1 MANGVVR
8 WVMEVSGGA
17 QVRQALRGLVNESR
31 NADRA
36 TSASARASSTE
47 RGRLSRSLSRD
58 LQRDVRGRVRAES
71 DADRAILQSA
81 RETSRE
87 RGRLRRAEERDM
99 RRALNNSRPQGHGGR
114 GGALRAVGAAVTGV
128 AQAAMGRVEGWSSA
142 LGAPTR
148 DELIQRTLANQ
159 LSLIRATSGAGMS
172 TQQSDAVFTQ
182 VQRVARSTGTD
193 TGQLTEGLAV
203 AQERFSA
210 LGPISDNLEQIALAA
225 RAVDAPVADMVGA
238 LGEFQRQLGVSSEEI
253 PTLLGLMADGM
264 NQGSLNAGDVASN
277 FSSLMST
284 FTTLRGDAGRGT
296 AGATEFLATAQAL
309 GASGAGPEGARTLM
323 ENMMSQL
330 SRTDTQRNLEQ
341 ALGDQNVFNDQGQ
354 MQVGFGELI
363 SRMANTPGMQNAAV
377 MQDIFGN
384 DMQGARARNFLI
396 EQTRTTG
403 NPIDALMGA
412 SAGRGNDFITSVNS
426 RIDASP
432 AGEAMRIRAN
442 AEANFAANGDELLR
456 TMTDMVGPMS
466 ELTSQYPMATEALG
480 FFRDAIGSVTGA
492 LGTLGL
498 INMAGAGGGIAGAL
512 GLGGA
517 GAGAAGAGV
526 AGVGGAGLL
535 GMAIPALGIGSA
547 LVGAGVMAADYRR
560 NARERDRRSA
570 GNAFLMNNP
579 ELATAEALANTTTQA
594 EGAAMLE
601 REGRRSAGAQGRRT
615 AASNMAM
622 FRGEA
627 STVTLDDA
635 SVNALSQGMVRAFD
649 RGAPAAGR
657 TPTEPGRRQ

>member
-1 MANGVVR
+1 
-8 WVMEVSGGA
+8 
-17 QVRQALRGLVNESR
+17 
-31 NADRA
+31 
-36 TSASARASSTE
+36 
-47 RGRLSRSLSRD
+47 
-58 LQRDVRGRVRAES
+58 VRAES

>member
-1 MANGVVR
+1 MVV
-8 WVMEVSGGA
+8 
-17 QVRQALRGLVNESR
+17 
-31 NADRA
+31 
-36 TSASARASSTE
+36 STW
-47 RGRLSRSLSRD
+47 R
-58 LQRDVRGRVRAES
+58 
-71 DADRAILQSA
+71 
-81 RETSRE
+81 
-87 RGRLRRAEERDM
+87 
-99 RRALNNSRPQGHGGR
+99 
-114 GGALRAVGAAVTGV
+114 
-128 AQAAMGRVEGWSSA
+128 
-142 LGAPTR
+142 
-148 DELIQRTLANQ
+148 ANQ

>member
-1 MANGVVR
+1 
-8 WVMEVSGGA
+8 
-17 QVRQALRGLVNESR
+17 
-31 NADRA
+31 
-36 TSASARASSTE
+36 
-47 RGRLSRSLSRD
+47 
-58 LQRDVRGRVRAES
+58 VRAES

-99 RRALNNSRPQGHGGR
+99 RRALNNSRPQGQGGR

-128 AQAAMGRVEGWSSA
+128 AQAAMGRVEGWSAS

-148 DELIQRTLANQ
+148 DEMIQRVMSNQ
-159 LSLIRATSGAGMS
+159 LALIRATSGAGMN
-172 TQQSDAVFTQ
+172 TQQSDAVTAQ

-193 TGQLTEGLAV
+193 TGQLTEGLVV

-210 LGPISDNLEQIALAA
+210 LGPIADNLEQIALAA

-264 NQGSLNAGDVASN
+264 NEGSLNAGDVATN
-277 FSSLMST
+277 FSRLMST
-284 FTTLRGDAGRGT
+284 YTTLRGDAGRGT
-296 AGATEFLATAQAL
+296 AGATEFLAVSQAL
-309 GASGAGPEGARTLM
+309 GGAGAGPEGARVLM
-323 ENMMSQL
+323 ENMMTQL
-330 SRTDTQRNLEQ
+330 SRADTQRNLER

-354 MQVGFGELI
+354 MQIGFGELI
-363 SRMANTPGMQNAAV
+363 QRMADNPRMDNLAV
-377 MQDIFGN
+377 MQDIFG
-384 DMQGARARNFLI
+384 DDSQGAQARSFLLQ
-396 EQTRTTG
+396 QTRTTG

-442 AEANFAANGDELLR
+442 AEANFAENSDQLLNV
-456 TMTDMVGPMS
+456 MTAAVGPMS

>member
-1 MANGVVR
+1 
-8 WVMEVSGGA
+8 MEVSGGA
-17 QVRQALRGLVNESR
+17 QVRQALRGLVSESR

-99 RRALNNSRPQGHGGR
+99 RRALNDARPQGQGGR
-114 GGALRAVGAAVTGV
+114 GGALRAAGAAASGV
-128 AQAAMGRVEGWSSA
+128 AQAAMGRVEGWSAS

-148 DELIQRTLANQ
+148 DEMIQRVMSNQ
-159 LSLIRATSGAGMS
+159 LALIRATSGAGMN
-172 TQQSDAVFTQ
+172 TQQSDAVTAQ

-193 TGQLTEGLAV
+193 TGQLTEGLVV

-210 LGPISDNLEQIALAA
+210 LGPIADNLEQIALAA

-403 NPIDALMGA
+403 NPIEALMGA

-442 AEANFAANGDELLR
+442 AEANFAENSDQLLNV
-456 TMTDMVGPMS
+456 MTAAVGPMS
-466 ELTSQYPMATEALG
+466 ELTSQYPLATEALG

-498 INMAGAGGGIAGAL
+498 INLAGAGGGIAGAL

-615 AASNMAM
+615 AASNMQM

-635 SVNALSQGMVRAFD
+635 SVNAISQGMVRAFD